1 MTRKSIQS
9 LCVYC
14 GSSIGRMPAYA
25 EHARALGRA
34 FAQRGICLVYGG
46 ASVGIMGVVADAAL
60 AAGGEVIGVI
70 PAALADKEIAHHG
83 LTKLHVTQSM
93 HERKALMADLSDGYI
108 ALPGGIGTLEEIF
121 EILTWAQLGF
131 HEKPCALL
139 NVDGYYDALT
149 TFLDHTVAE
158 AFVQPLHR
166 SMLMVEHD
174 ADVLLDRFAN
184 YVAPTVKKCQT
195 ERTPAFLLPQK
206 SEQQRCHLAPI
217 ATDEVFVV
225 ECRERGEQAFFRDAV
240 GEIALRT

>member
-1 MTRKSIQS
+1 MASKTIKS

-14 GSSIGRMPAYA
+14 GSSIGRTPTYA

-34 FAQRGICLVYGG
+34 FAQRGIRLVYGG

-83 LTKLHVTQSM
+83 LTQLHVTKSM
-93 HERKALMADLSDGYI
+93 HERKALMADLSDGFI

-149 TFLDHTVAE
+149 AFLDHTVAE

-166 SMLMVEHD
+166 SMLIVESD

-184 YVAPTVKKCQT
+184 YIAPAVKKWVSREQT
-195 ERTPAFLLPQK
+195 
-206 SEQQRCHLAPI
+206 
-217 ATDEVFVV
+217 
-225 ECRERGEQAFFRDAV
+225 
-240 GEIALRT
+240 

>member
-1 MTRKSIQS
+1 MTGRIIGS

-14 GSSIGRMPAYA
+14 GSSIGRTPIYA
-25 EHARALGRA
+25 QQARALGRA
-34 FAQRGICLVYGG
+34 LAQRGIRLVYGG
-46 ASVGIMGVVADAAL
+46 ASVGIMGVVADAVL

-70 PAALADKEIAHHG
+70 PAALAAKEIAHHG
-83 LTKLHVTQSM
+83 LTQLHVTKSM
-93 HERKALMADLSDGYI
+93 HERKALMADLSDGFI

-149 TFLDHTVAE
+149 AYLDHTVAE

-166 SMLMVEHD
+166 SMLIVERD

-184 YVAPTVKKCQT
+184 YVAPAVKKWVSREQT
-195 ERTPAFLLPQK
+195 
-206 SEQQRCHLAPI
+206 
-217 ATDEVFVV
+217 
-225 ECRERGEQAFFRDAV
+225 
-240 GEIALRT
+240 